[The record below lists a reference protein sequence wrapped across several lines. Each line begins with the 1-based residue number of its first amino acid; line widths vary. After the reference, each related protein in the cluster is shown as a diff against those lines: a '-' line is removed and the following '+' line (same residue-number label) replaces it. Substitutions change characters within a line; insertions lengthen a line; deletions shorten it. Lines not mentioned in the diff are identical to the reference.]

1 MQSTAS
7 QKIIGMARRLRV
19 AAWLAAFAC
28 LAVTALAVLMPAAG
42 TAPVAA
48 MLSSGGLPRA
58 WAGGI
63 ALLLAALSA
72 AALIEL
78 ARMLGRLQA
87 QAWFSAAV
95 VRHFRRFAGLLALTA
110 LLRVLLPPLATIA
123 LAWQVGRHAA
133 ALTFDGGDLLAL
145 LPASV
150 FFLVARLFDEAARLE
165 DDSRSIV

>member
-7 QKIIGMARRLRV
+7 RKIIRV
-19 AAWLAAFAC
+19 ARLLHVVAWFAAIAC
-28 LAVTALAVLMPAAG
+28 VAVTLLAVLAPADGTALAA
-42 TAPVAA
+42 TT
-48 MLSSGGLPRA
+48 LSSGDLPRR
-58 WAGGI
+58 WAAGI
-63 ALLLAALSA
+63 ALLLAVFSA

-87 QAWFSAAV
+87 QALFDAAA

-110 LLRVLLPPLATIA
+110 LLRVLLPALATIA
-123 LAWQVGRHAA
+123 LALRAGRHAT

-145 LPASV
+145 LPAAV

>member
-7 QKIIGMARRLRV
+7 QKIIRVAHVLRV
-19 AAWLAAFAC
+19 AAWLAAIAC
-28 LAVTALAVLMPAAG
+28 VVVTVLAVLAPVDDTM
-42 TAPVAA
+42 PVAA
-48 MLSSGGLPRA
+48 TLSSDGLPRA
-58 WAGGI
+58 WAAGI
-63 ALLLAALSA
+63 ALLLAVFSA
-72 AALIEL
+72 AALTEL

-87 QAWFSAAV
+87 QALFDTVV

-123 LAWQVGRHAA
+123 LAWHAGRHAA
-133 ALTFDGGDLLAL
+133 SLTFDGGDLLAL
-145 LPASV
+145 LPAAV